1 MTVIKVN
8 LLDYRKLKR
17 IMQLQKEFLLYL
29 LGISIALVTIGIF
42 WQNQNNR
49 IIKVNSEITYWNVEL
64 KKIDKTVKK
73 VDEAKAKKKRITHI
87 LKSIKI
93 LKNKQTDPAQLLDE
107 INKNLPSEVWL
118 TRFDETG
125 AKVRLEGYSFS
136 DPAIAVFMKNLEK
149 LSAYFRS
156 IELIETRRAKVSG
169 EIVRRFS
176 IQCTR

>member
-1 MTVIKVN
+1 MIKVN

>member
-17 IMQLQKEFLLYL
+17 IMQLQKELLLYL
-29 LGISIALVTIGIF
+29 LGISFALVAIGIV

-49 IIKVNSEITYWNVEL
+49 IKEVNSEITHWNVEL

-93 LKNKQTDPAQLLDE
+93 LKKKQTDPAQLLDE

-118 TRFDETG
+118 TRFDETA

-136 DPAIAVFMKNLEK
+136 DPAIAIFMKNLEK